1 MNKRMIHMNSSK
13 PIMQRRRLLQLAVV
27 PAALLTANPSY
38 AVLEWLAEKAAENRK
53 KRYEAI
59 PDKVLVDAFYVML
72 EDGKKESPT
81 PALVQAGYRLK
92 DLTLG
97 MLTLSRRMDTDKPV
111 ETASSIM
118 RSYVPD
124 ADTDPVAAVYVA
136 MCKGRGNTV
145 KAYKPA
151 FAGKLS
157 RLFNLPVVPAQRTAE
172 WFGSDLAYIE
182 WSSDGRVVS
191 LLLHAFQS
199 SVSLGEM
206 LHRYSS
212 VIFGPTNTRHVE
224 NQIRNSEFADFELRT
239 L

>member
-1 MNKRMIHMNSSK
+1 MKQIQRN
-13 PIMQRRRLLQLAVV
+13 PQRRQLLKMAAI
-27 PAALLTANPSY
+27 PAALLSASPAY
-38 AVLEWLAEKAAENRK
+38 AVLDWLAEKAAENRK

-59 PDKVLVDAFYVML
+59 PDKTLVDAFYVML

-92 DLTLG
+92 DVNLG
-97 MLTLSRRMDTDKPV
+97 MLTLSRRMDTDKPI

-136 MCKGRGNTV
+136 VCKGRGNTV
-145 KAYKPA
+145 KAYKPV

-157 RLFNLPVVPAQRTAE
+157 RLYNLPVVPGQRTAE
-172 WFGSDLAYIE
+172 WYGSDLAFIE
-182 WSSDGRVVS
+182 WSPEGRVVS

-206 LHRYSS
+206 LHRYSM

-224 NQIRNSEFADFELRT
+224 NQIRNSEFADFELRS

>member
-1 MNKRMIHMNSSK
+1 MKQIQHT
-13 PIMQRRRLLQLAVV
+13 PQRRQLLKMAAV
-27 PAALLTANPSY
+27 PAALLSASPAY
-38 AVLEWLAEKAAENRK
+38 AVLDWLAEKAAENRK
-53 KRYEAI
+53 KRYEVI
-59 PDKVLVDAFYVML
+59 PDKTLVDAFYVML

-92 DLTLG
+92 DVNLG
-97 MLTLSRRMDTDKPV
+97 MLTLSRRMDTDKPI

-136 MCKGRGNTV
+136 VCRGRGNTV
-145 KAYKPA
+145 KAYKPV

-157 RLFNLPVVPAQRTAE
+157 RLYNLPVVPGQRTAE
-172 WFGSDLAYIE
+172 WYGSDLAFIE
-182 WSSDGRVVS
+182 WSPEGRIVS

-206 LHRYSS
+206 LHRYSM
-212 VIFGPTNTRHVE
+212 VIYGPTNTRHVE
-224 NQIRNSEFADFELRT
+224 NQVRNSEFTDFELRT

>member
-1 MNKRMIHMNSSK
+1 MKQIQHT
-13 PIMQRRRLLQLAVV
+13 PQRRQLLKMAAV
-27 PAALLTANPSY
+27 PAALLSASPAY
-38 AVLEWLAEKAAENRK
+38 AVLDWLAEKAAENRK

-59 PDKVLVDAFYVML
+59 PDKTLVDAFYVML
-72 EDGKKESPT
+72 EDGRKESPT

-92 DLTLG
+92 DVNLG
-97 MLTLSRRMDTDKPV
+97 MLTLSRRMDTDKPI

-124 ADTDPVAAVYVA
+124 ADADPVAAVYVA
-136 MCKGRGNTV
+136 VCRGRGNTV
-145 KAYKPA
+145 KAYKPV

-157 RLFNLPVVPAQRTAE
+157 RLYNLPVVPGQRTAE
-172 WFGSDLAYIE
+172 WYGSDLAFIE
-182 WSSDGRVVS
+182 WSPEGRVVS

-206 LHRYSS
+206 LHRYSM
-212 VIFGPTNTRHVE
+212 VIYGPTNTRHVE
-224 NQIRNSEFADFELRT
+224 NQVRNSEFADFELRT

>member
-1 MNKRMIHMNSSK
+1 MKQIQRT
-13 PIMQRRRLLQLAVV
+13 PQRRQLLKMAAV
-27 PAALLTANPSY
+27 PAALLSASPAY

-59 PDKVLVDAFYVML
+59 PDKTLVDAFYVML

-92 DLTLG
+92 DVNLG
-97 MLTLSRRMDTDKPV
+97 MLTLSRRMDTDKPI

-124 ADTDPVAAVYVA
+124 ADADPVAAVYVA
-136 MCKGRGNTV
+136 VCKGRGNTV
-145 KAYKPA
+145 KAYKPV

-157 RLFNLPVVPAQRTAE
+157 RLYNLPVVPGQRTAE
-172 WFGSDLAYIE
+172 WYGSDLAFIE
-182 WSSDGRVVS
+182 WSPEGRVVS

-206 LHRYSS
+206 LHRYSM
-212 VIFGPTNTRHVE
+212 VIYGPTNTRHVE
-224 NQIRNSEFADFELRT
+224 NQVRNSEFADFELRT

>member
-1 MNKRMIHMNSSK
+1 MNQSETTQ
-13 PIMQRRRLLQLAVV
+13 PRRRLLKLAAVS
-27 PAALLTANPSY
+27 AALLSTSPAY
-38 AVLEWLAEKAAENRK
+38 AVLDWLAEKAAENRK

-59 PDKVLVDAFYVML
+59 PDKTLVDAFYVML

-92 DLTLG
+92 DLNLG
-97 MLTLSRRMDTDKPV
+97 MLTLSRRMDTDKPI

-136 MCKGRGNTV
+136 VCKGRGNTV
-145 KAYKPA
+145 KAYKPV

-157 RLFNLPVVPAQRTAE
+157 RLYNLPVAPGQRTAE
-172 WFGSDLAYIE
+172 WYGSDLAFIE
-182 WSSDGRVVS
+182 WSPEGRIVS

-206 LHRYSS
+206 LHRYSM
-212 VIFGPTNTRHVE
+212 VIYGPTNTRHVE
-224 NQIRNSEFADFELRT
+224 NQVRNSEFTDFELRT

>member
-1 MNKRMIHMNSSK
+1 MTQN
-13 PIMQRRRLLQLAVV
+13 QRTTPRRNLLRLAAV
-27 PAALLTANPSY
+27 PAAMLSASPAY
-38 AVLEWLAEKAAENRK
+38 AFLDWIAEKAAANRK
-53 KRYEAI
+53 KLYEAM
-59 PDKVLVDAFYVML
+59 PDKALVDAFHVML

-92 DLTLG
+92 NVNLG
-97 MLTLSRRMDTDKPV
+97 MLTLSRRMDTDKPI
-111 ETASSIM
+111 ETASAIM
-118 RSYVPD
+118 NSYVPD
-124 ADTDPVAAVYVA
+124 ADADPVAAVYGSV
-136 MCKGRGNTV
+136 CKARGNAV
-145 KAYKPA
+145 KVYKPA

-157 RLFNLPVVPAQRTAE
+157 RLFNLPVTPGQRTAE
-172 WFGSDLAYIE
+172 WFGSDLAFIE
-182 WSSDGRVVS
+182 WSPEGRIVS

-206 LHRYSS
+206 LHRYPI